1 MELFVE
7 NFDMYKDID
16 KIDLS
21 EILELNGD
29 KKFPLLEKDHYYL
42 YKTGRSD
49 HILMGKG
56 KVFPGVYNTKT
67 GNFLKARIR
76 GNGSNYRMWMIT
88 LIHEHK
94 KITYDVDCHRVCA
107 LAFINNPN
115 PSIKILVNHKD
126 TVKENYCVD
135 NLEWVTRREN
145 SLSENIDRGIMR
157 RRELALIQKFNGD
170 LFLGESRIN
179 EIEFCQE
186 EARKDLEALK
196 KTFLGR

>member
-49 HILMGKG
+49 HILMNKG

-67 GNFLKARIR
+67 GNFLK
-76 GNGSNYRMWMIT
+76 
-88 LIHEHK
+88 
-94 KITYDVDCHRVCA
+94 
-107 LAFINNPN
+107 
-115 PSIKILVNHKD
+115 D
-126 TVKENYCVD
+126 TVVPIF
-135 NLEWVTRREN
+135 VFGV
-145 SLSENIDRGIMR
+145 S
-157 RRELALIQKFNGD
+157 ALIV
-170 LFLGESRIN
+170 IN
-179 EIEFCQE
+179 
-186 EARKDLEALK
+186 AL
-196 KTFLGR
+196 RNN